1 MSKKIALIGA
11 GNIGGTMGYYISLSG
26 LFNKVVLIDKNAG
39 MASGKA
45 LDIMQSAALNKQ
57 SVMIKGSD
65 NYQDIKSSDVIII
78 TAGVA
83 RKPGM
88 SRDDLFNI
96 NLSVMK
102 EIGEQVAK
110 YAPNAFVIV
119 VTNPLDAMVY
129 AFHKY
134 SALPSNMIVGMAG
147 VLDTS
152 RFKSFLAEEMKI
164 SAQEISSFVLGGHG
178 DSMVPMLNYTSI
190 AGIPLK
196 TCIEMGMILQ
206 EKVEAIIERTQ
217 NGGAEIISL
226 LQTGSAYYA
235 PAASALEIAK
245 AYINGENRILPCA
258 AYLSGE
264 YGFQDLFVGVPVV
277 LGKKG
282 VEKVL
287 ELPLSFE
294 EKELF
299 AQSVE
304 AVKTLVENI

>member
-11 GNIGGTMGYYISLSG
+11 GNIGGTMAYYISLSG
-26 LFNKVVLIDKNAG
+26 LFSEVVLIDKNAG

-45 LDIMQSAALNKQ
+45 LDIMQSVVLSKQ
-57 SVMIKGSD
+57 SITIKGSD

-78 TAGVA
+78 TAGIA

-88 SRDDLFNI
+88 SRDDLFNTNI
-96 NLSVMK
+96 AVMK
-102 EIGEQVAK
+102 DIGAQVSK
-110 YAPNAFVIV
+110 HAPNAFVIV

-129 AFHKY
+129 AFHKH
-134 SALPSNMIVGMAG
+134 SGMPSNKIVGMAG

-152 RFKSFLAEEMKI
+152 RFKAFLAAEMQI
-164 SAQEISSFVLGGHG
+164 SVQEISSFVLGGHG
-178 DSMVPMLNYTSI
+178 DTMVPMLNFTSV

-196 TCIEMGMILQ
+196 TCIEMGMVTQ
-206 EKVEAIIERTQ
+206 EKVEEIIERTQ
-217 NGGAEIISL
+217 NGGAEIVSL

-235 PAASALEIAK
+235 PAASALEMSK

-264 YGFQDLFVGVPVV
+264 YGYENLFVGVPVI
-277 LGKKG
+277 LGKNG

-294 EKELF
+294 EKEEF
-299 AQSVE
+299 EQSVE
-304 AVKTLVENI
+304 AVQALVENI